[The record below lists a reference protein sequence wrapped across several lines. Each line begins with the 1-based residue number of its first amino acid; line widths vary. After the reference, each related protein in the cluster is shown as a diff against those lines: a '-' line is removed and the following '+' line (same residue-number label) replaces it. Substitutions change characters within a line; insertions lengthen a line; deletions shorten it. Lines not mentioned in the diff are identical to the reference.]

1 MAKSSRR
8 LAEIR
13 RRFDRV
19 RPVRMFGMKLAAL
32 GKGRAELTL
41 EPGPRHLHPY
51 GIHGGVLA
59 ALADTAVAMAVFT
72 LVPASTRIATVEMK
86 INYLAPHQRGRL
98 RARAAVLRLG
108 KRLAVGEAEIRDRK
122 RQLIAKSLMTYS
134 LRHA

>member
-1 MAKSSRR
+1 
-8 LAEIR
+8 
-13 RRFDRV
+13 
-19 RPVRMFGMKLAAL
+19 
-32 GKGRAELTL
+32 
-41 EPGPRHLHPY
+41 
-51 GIHGGVLA
+51 
-59 ALADTAVAMAVFT
+59 VFT

-122 RQLIAKSLMTYS
+122 RQLIAQSLMTYS